1 VGNRRVRSL
10 AALALIGL
18 VALALPLAARADDGE
33 DDNEA
38 DVRVEQSCPGGS
50 TIRLRVRTRDGDE
63 LRIDLDV
70 RTPRRGSPWSIVV
83 IHERRIATRLR
94 MRTGSSSGSFSLR
107 RTVPDWPGRDTVT
120 VRAIGPR
127 GEVCRASATLRET

>member
-1 VGNRRVRSL
+1 MGNRRVRSV

-18 VALALPLAARADDGE
+18 VALALPLVARADEG
-33 DDNEA
+33 DDDTEA

-63 LRIDLDV
+63 LRVDLDV
-70 RTPRRGSPWSIVV
+70 RTPRRGTLWSVVV

-107 RTVPDWPGRDTVT
+107 RTVPDWPGRDTVG

-127 GEVCRASATLRET
+127 GEVCRASATIAGT

>member
-1 VGNRRVRSL
+1 MGSRRVRSL
-10 AALALIGL
+10 ATLALVGL
-18 VALALPLAARADDGE
+18 VALALPLAARAEEG

-70 RTPRRGSPWSIVV
+70 RTPRRGSSWTVVV
-83 IHERRIATRLR
+83 IHERRIATRIR

-107 RTVPDWPGRDTVT
+107 RTVPDWPGRDTVS

-127 GEVCRASATLRET
+127 GEVCRAAVTIAGV